1 MEDVNNIISYHNNK
15 YPETGQIRIFSCP
28 GRINIIGEHID
39 YNGGHVLPAAI
50 NRRIY
55 FCISSNNEKR
65 FRFISSNFQDYYE
78 ISINEINNHITGK
91 GKWWL
96 YPLGS
101 LKLLNRDWENGFDMS
116 FYSTIPIGAGM
127 SSSAAI
133 TVVTLFGLTVKNNI
147 EMHPS
152 NLAQLAQRVEREIV
166 GVKCGIMDQFIA
178 MHGKKNN
185 AIILDTRDL
194 SFQYVQFNSNSTRF
208 ILINSGISHSLK
220 DSEYNIRRMECENA
234 LSIIKNAGI
243 DIKYL
248 CDLDYK
254 NFQELKDHLPQ
265 NEKNRT
271 YHAITENQRTVEFY
285 EKIKLS
291 DLQSAGEIL
300 YESHRSLRDHYE
312 VSIPEIDEMVDWTTD
327 IDGVYGARIMG
338 GGFGGCTINMVALD
352 AAKEFKEIMVE
363 RFKKKFSKKPEI
375 YECTIEDGVKEI
387 FFR

>member
-1 MEDVNNIISYHNNK
+1 MEDLDNIVSYHKKK
-15 YPETGQIRIFSCP
+15 YPETGKIRIFSCP

-55 FCISSNNEKR
+55 CCISSNSEKR
-65 FRFISSNFQDYYE
+65 FRFLSGNFKDYYE
-78 ISINEINNHITGK
+78 IPINEINTHLKEGR
-91 GKWWL
+91 WWL

-101 LKLLNRDWENGFDMS
+101 LRLLRRVWENGYDMS

-133 TVVTLFGLTVKNNI
+133 TVVTLFGLTVKNSI
-147 EMHPS
+147 QMHPL
-152 NLAQLAQRVEREIV
+152 NLAQLAQRVEREVI

-178 MHGKKNN
+178 IHGKKNN

-194 SFQYVQFNSNSTRF
+194 SFQYVKFNSNSTRL
-208 ILINSGISHSLK
+208 ILLNSGISHSLR
-220 DSEYNIRRMECENA
+220 DSEYNIRRTECENA
-234 LSIIKNAGI
+234 LSIIRNAGI

-248 CDLDYK
+248 CDLNEK
-254 NFQELKDHLPQ
+254 NFQELQDHLPL
-265 NEKNRT
+265 NEKKRT
-271 YHAITENQRTVEFY
+271 YHAITENRRTVEFY

-291 DLQSAGEIL
+291 DLKSAGEIL
-300 YESHRSLRDHYE
+300 YESHRSLRDYYE

-327 IDGVYGARIMG
+327 IDGVYGARMMG
-338 GGFGGCTINMVALD
+338 GGFGGCTINMVAPD
-352 AAKEFKEIMVE
+352 AAQEFREIMAE
-363 RFKKKFSKKPEI
+363 RFKRKFGEEPEM

-387 FFR
+387 FFT